1 MPETSILIVGPPSQ
15 LRDNYELSVRRH
27 ATDVMLC
34 ENCYSALAWLESAAV
49 RAVIVLAGAD
59 DRQVEEFLASVRGEH
74 PHIPVFFVGAG
85 VGESYFGQP
94 FRHGTVVLP
103 PDMPACQ
110 FEQVLF
116 PPPLRTAAPSE
127 AAQTG
132 ERTIILER
140 REYPFHFARARA
152 LFETEFLTQVLKR
165 EHGNVS
171 RAARAIGMARRNL
184 QIKVQA
190 HQIDIAR
197 IRHEP

>member
-34 ENCYSALAWLESAAV
+34 ENCRDAITCLESTAM
-49 RAVIVLAGAD
+49 RAVIVLAGAND
-59 DRQVEEFLASVRGEH
+59 TQVEEFLASVRGEH

-85 VGESYFGQP
+85 DSESYFGQP

-116 PPPLRTAAPSE
+116 PAPPRAAAPSE
-127 AAQTG
+127 AAQTE

-140 REYPFHFARARA
+140 REYCFHFARARA
-152 LFETEFLTQVLKR
+152 LFEREFLTQVLKR

-184 QIKVQA
+184 QIKIQA